1 MGKAKHKRFRPVPC
15 AGCGKLLWPPEA
27 GDTVRVVYARTAR
40 GGALCIVC
48 WANGGRPPKSHR
60 GGDADDM
67 DEGLAAA
74 DDTL

>member
-1 MGKAKHKRFRPVPC
+1 
-15 AGCGKLLWPPEA
+15 
-27 GDTVRVVYARTAR
+27 VRVVYARTPS
-40 GGALCIVC
+40 GGPLCIIC